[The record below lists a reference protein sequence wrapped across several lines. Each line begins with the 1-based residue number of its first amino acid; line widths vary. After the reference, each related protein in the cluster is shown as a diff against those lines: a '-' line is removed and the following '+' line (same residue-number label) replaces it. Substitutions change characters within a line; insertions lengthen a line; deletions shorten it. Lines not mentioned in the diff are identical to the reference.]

1 MSFTYRVQFA
11 SVTFICEQLH
21 GYGLH
26 LSLITEMFFYMSGVN
41 AAITAVVSLV
51 LWYRSDD
58 DLTPNECLKAS
69 LVLVLYDLSVLE
81 FFAGYECT
89 YRKPLSGAVLGYMG
103 LFAAYFGGI
112 VLSVWRSQRTTL
124 RSNPQ
129 DDLDLHRVSRM

>member
-1 MSFTYRVQFA
+1 
-11 SVTFICEQLH
+11 
-21 GYGLH
+21 
-26 LSLITEMFFYMSGVN
+26 MSGVT

-51 LWYRSDD
+51 LWYHSDD
-58 DLTPNECLKAS
+58 DLTPNECFKAS
-69 LVLVLYDLSVLE
+69 LVLVLYGLSVLE